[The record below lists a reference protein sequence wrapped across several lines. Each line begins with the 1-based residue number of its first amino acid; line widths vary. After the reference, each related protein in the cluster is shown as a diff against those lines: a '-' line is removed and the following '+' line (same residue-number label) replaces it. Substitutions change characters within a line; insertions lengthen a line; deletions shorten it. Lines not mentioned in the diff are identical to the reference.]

1 MRASFSSRKGFLYD
15 MLSYHLGWSDQ
26 HGQTEDNPPPAHFP
40 SLIALVTCQ
49 ARSSD
54 FRKALP
60 IAAAVEF
67 VYNFTQVHGDVQH
80 GGIDAQERPSIWWV
94 WGPAQAINAGD
105 GLHALGRS
113 TMMRL
118 AEEGLEPDAVLEAV
132 KALDQA
138 CLSLCEGQYMDLSFQ
153 DQLLV
158 TEADYLD
165 MVRRKAGSLPGCS
178 AQLGALASGAE
189 TDTCFQFQQVGAKL
203 GMAWQLTRDIR
214 SLWGSGGD
222 GWSASNVLNKKK
234 SLPIIYAFEHSDI
247 PTKRELGNIYMK
259 RVLEQDDTARI
270 IDILEKCDARQY
282 AETQAQQLAEE
293 VLATLRELCLPEEG
307 LTSFET
313 LCRWAL
319 EQGDSSGSPAGR

>member
-1 MRASFSSRKGFLYD
+1 

-26 HGQTEDNPPPAHFP
+26 HGQPEDNPPPAHFP

-49 ARSSD
+49 ALSGD
-54 FRKALP
+54 FQKALP

-67 VYNFTQVHGDVQH
+67 VYNFTLVHGDFQS
-80 GGIDAQERPSIWWV
+80 GGINAPERPSIWWV

-105 GLHALGRS
+105 GLHALGRG
-113 TMMRL
+113 TIMRL
-118 AEEGLEPDAVLEAV
+118 AQGAWEPDAVLMAV

-158 TEADYLD
+158 TETDYLD

-178 AQLGALASGAE
+178 AQLGAFAAGAE
-189 TDTCFQFQQVGAKL
+189 PDACAQFQELGAKL
-203 GMAWQLTRDIR
+203 GMAWQLTRDLS
-214 SLWGSGGD
+214 SLWGPEGD

-270 IDILEKCDARQY
+270 IDILETCEARQY
-282 AETQAQQLAEE
+282 AEGLAQRLAEE
-293 VLATLRELCLPEEG
+293 AMATGRDLLPEEG

-313 LCRWAL
+313 LSSWAL
-319 EQGDSSGSPAGR
+319 EQPNPSDR

>member
-1 MRASFSSRKGFLYD
+1 

-26 HGQTEDNPPPAHFP
+26 AGQPEENPPPGHFP
-40 SLIALVTCQ
+40 ALIALVTCQ
-49 ARSSD
+49 ALSGD

-67 VYNFTQVHGDVQH
+67 VYNFVLVHGDVQS
-80 GGIDAQERPSIWWV
+80 GGIDSQERPSIWWV

-105 GLHALGRS
+105 GLHALGRN
-113 TMMRL
+113 TIMRL
-118 AEEGLEPDAVLEAV
+118 AEGGLDPEKVLLAV

-158 TEADYLD
+158 TEADYLE
-165 MVRRKAGSLPGCS
+165 MIRRKAGALPGCS

-189 TDTCFQFQQVGAKL
+189 PDACAQFQQVGAKL
-203 GMAWQLTRDIR
+203 GMAWQLTRDVS
-214 SLWGSGGD
+214 SLWGPAGD
-222 GWSASNVLNKKK
+222 GWSTSNVLNKKK

-259 RVLEQDDTARI
+259 RVLERDDTVRI
-270 IDILEKCDARQY
+270 IEILEQCDARQY
-282 AETQAQQLAEE
+282 AENQAQQLADEA
-293 VLATLRELCLPEEG
+293 LTTLRKLLLEEG

-313 LCRWAL
+313 LSRWAL
-319 EQGDSSGSPAGR
+319 EQGDS

>member
-1 MRASFSSRKGFLYD
+1 

-26 HGQTEDNPPPAHFP
+26 HGQPEDNPPPAHFP

-49 ARSSD
+49 ALSGD
-54 FRKALP
+54 FQKALP

-67 VYNFTQVHGDVQH
+67 VYNFTLVHGDVQT
-80 GGIDAQERPSIWWV
+80 GGIESQERPSIWWV

-105 GLHALGRS
+105 GLHALGRG
-113 TMMRL
+113 TIMRL
-118 AEEGLEPDAVLEAV
+118 AQGAWEPDAVLMAV

-158 TEADYLD
+158 TETDYLD

-189 TDTCFQFQQVGAKL
+189 PDACAQFQELGSKL
-203 GMAWQLTRDIR
+203 GMAWQLTRDVS
-214 SLWGSGGD
+214 SLWGPEGD
-222 GWSASNVLNKKK
+222 GWSANNVLNKKK

-247 PTKRELGNIYMK
+247 PAKRELGNIYMK

-270 IDILEKCDARQY
+270 IDILETCEARQY
-282 AETQAQQLAEE
+282 AEGLAQRLAEE
-293 VLATLRELCLPEEG
+293 AMATVRELLPEEG

-313 LCRWAL
+313 LSSWAL
-319 EQGDSSGSPAGR
+319 EQPNPSDR

>member
-26 HGQTEDNPPPAHFP
+26 QGHPEDNPPPAHFP
-40 SLIALVTCQ
+40 SVLALVTCQ
-49 ARSSD
+49 ARSGD

-67 VYNFTQVHGDVQH
+67 VYNFTLVHGDVQS
-80 GGIDAQERPSIWWV
+80 GGIDAPERPSIWWV

-113 TMMRL
+113 TIMRL
-118 AEEGLEPDAVLEAV
+118 AGGGLEPDAVLIAV

-138 CLSLCEGQYMDLSFQ
+138 CLSLCEGQYMDLGFQ
-153 DQLLV
+153 DQLLI

-165 MVRRKAGSLPGCS
+165 MVQRKAGSLPGCS
-178 AQLGALASGAE
+178 AELGALAAGAE
-189 TDTCFQFQQVGAKL
+189 PEVCAQFQQLGAKL
-203 GMAWQLTRDIR
+203 GMAWQLTRDVS
-214 SLWGSGGD
+214 SLWGSEGD

-259 RVLEQDDTARI
+259 RVLERDDTARI
-270 IDILEKCDARQY
+270 INILEACDARQY
-282 AETQAQQLAEE
+282 AEAQARQFSEE
-293 VLATLRELCLPEEG
+293 ALETIRALRLPAEG

-313 LCRWAL
+313 LGRWAL
-319 EQGDSSGSPAGR
+319 GDWSP

>member
-1 MRASFSSRKGFLYD
+1 

-26 HGQTEDNPPPAHFP
+26 HGQPEDNPPPAHFP
-40 SLIALVTCQ
+40 SLLALVTCQ
-49 ARSSD
+49 ALSGD

-67 VYNFTQVHGDVQH
+67 MYNFTQVHGDFQS

-113 TMMRL
+113 TIMGL
-118 AEEGLEPDAVLEAV
+118 AEVGLDPDAVLQSV

-138 CLSLCEGQYMDLSFQ
+138 CLTLCEGQYMDLSFQ

-189 TDTCFQFQQVGAKL
+189 PDACARFQELGAKL
-203 GMAWQLTRDIR
+203 GMAWQLTRDIS
-214 SLWGSGGD
+214 SLWGPEGD
-222 GWSASNVLNKKK
+222 GSTASNVLNKKK
-234 SLPIIYAFEHSDI
+234 SLPIIYAFEHCDI

-259 RVLEQDDTARI
+259 RVLERDDTVRI
-270 IDILEKCDARQY
+270 INILEQCDARQY
-282 AETQAQQLAEE
+282 AESQAQQLADEA
-293 VLATLRELCLPEEG
+293 LAALGELCLPEEG
-307 LTSFET
+307 LTSFKD
-313 LCRWAL
+313 LHGWAL
-319 EQGDSSGSPAGR
+319 EKSNPSGNPSSR

>member
-1 MRASFSSRKGFLYD
+1 

-26 HGQTEDNPPPAHFP
+26 HGQPEDNPPPAHFP

-49 ARSSD
+49 ALSSD
-54 FRKALP
+54 YIKALP
-60 IAAAVEF
+60 IAAAIEF
-67 VYNFTQVHGDVQH
+67 VYNFTLVHGDVQS

-105 GLHALGRS
+105 GLHALGRN
-113 TMMRL
+113 TIMRL
-118 AEEGLEPDAVLEAV
+118 AEGGTDPDAVLMAV

-165 MVRRKAGSLPGCS
+165 MVRRKSGALPGCS

-189 TDTCFQFQQVGAKL
+189 PGMYAQFQELGSNL
-203 GMAWQLTRDIR
+203 GMAWQLTRDIS
-214 SLWGSGGD
+214 SLWGPEGD
-222 GWSASNVLNKKK
+222 GSTASNVLNKKK

-259 RVLEQDDTARI
+259 RVLERDDTVRI
-270 IDILEKCDARQY
+270 IEILEKCDARQY
-282 AETQAQQLAEE
+282 AEAQAQQLADEA
-293 VLATLRELCLPEEG
+293 LAMLRELCLPEEG
-307 LTSFET
+307 LTSFEA
-313 LCRWAL
+313 LRGWAL
-319 EQGDSSGSPAGR
+319 EQGSPSGR